1 MLVKWSTEC
10 RMVSYGSTTDHKRNW
25 NKELYYSQVLEE
37 VTGMPQ
43 GVMWGGQ
50 GRVQI
55 YRER

>member
-1 MLVKWSTEC
+1 
-10 RMVSYGSTTDHKRNW
+10 MVSYGSTTDHKRNW

-43 GVMWGGQ
+43 GVTRGGQ